1 MTDTPKPPPVLY
13 FRENIS
19 TVYMDG
25 SHMDDRFGHAF
36 ANKKRESDVGPYVH
50 LDQFLAQVERRAD
63 RRASD
68 IAQRMGGEYYTPDYY
83 WAEKARQLAKAIKEG
98 KA

>member
-13 FRENIS
+13 FRENFS

-25 SHMDDRFGHAF
+25 SHMDNRFGHAF

-50 LDQFLAQVERRAD
+50 LDQFLEEVATRAEFFND
-63 RRASD
+63 SPRLEA
-68 IAQRMGGEYYTPDYY
+68 IGFAVQE
-83 WAEKARQLAKAIKEG
+83 LAKELKENNE
-98 KA
+98 KS